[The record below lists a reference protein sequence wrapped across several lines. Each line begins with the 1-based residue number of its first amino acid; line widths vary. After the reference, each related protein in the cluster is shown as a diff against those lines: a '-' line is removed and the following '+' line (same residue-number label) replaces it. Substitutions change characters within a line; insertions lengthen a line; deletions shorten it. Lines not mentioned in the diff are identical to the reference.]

1 MKHGV
6 FVENCT
12 DSVVMIE
19 DKFKSIQMNKSKNMT
34 IVVRSCISGVEIM
47 NCENVQIYIKGL
59 VPNISIDK
67 CQKVRI
73 VLNEQNLG
81 VDIVS
86 SKVSELNVAY

>member
-6 FVENCT
+6 FVENCA
-12 DSVVMIE
+12 DCVVIIE
-19 DKFKSIQMNKSKNMT
+19 DKFKSIQMNKSKNVT
-34 IVVRSCISGVEIM
+34 IVVRNCISGVEIM
-47 NCENVQIYIKGL
+47 NCENVNIHIKGI
-59 VPNISIDK
+59 VPSISIDK

-86 SKVSELNVAY
+86 SKVS